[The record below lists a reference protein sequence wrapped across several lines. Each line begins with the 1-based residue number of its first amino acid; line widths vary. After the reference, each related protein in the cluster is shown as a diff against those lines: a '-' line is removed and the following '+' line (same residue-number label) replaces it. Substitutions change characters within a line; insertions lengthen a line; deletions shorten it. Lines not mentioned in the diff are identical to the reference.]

1 MMHMRAAWYDGAGD
15 TSVIS
20 MREVAMPVPGPH
32 EIRVRVRAAGLNRA
46 DLLQRRGLYPA
57 PPGWPSQI
65 PGLEY
70 AGTVEQRGP
79 GVTRWQP
86 GDRVMGLVG
95 GGAQAEAVVVHEDE
109 AMPVPRMLSDVEA
122 AGIPEAFLTAWDA
135 LAHRARLAA
144 GERVLVHSAG
154 SGVGTA
160 VVQLARQMGL
170 RSTGTSRTPSKLDRL
185 MALGL
190 HEAIDTSRAPFA
202 EQLAEPV
209 HAVIDTLG
217 GPALKENLSV
227 LLPRGRLVLL
237 GHLLTG
243 RGELDLSLVLRNRLE
258 IIGTTMRA
266 RGLPE
271 RAALVRGF
279 TQDVLPAFVISAS
292 GRDAALVPVIDTV
305 LPMQELAS
313 AHRLLESNTT
323 FGKVILTW

>member
-15 TSVIS
+15 TGVIS

-70 AGTVEQRGP
+70 AGMVDQCGP
-79 GVTRWQP
+79 GVTRWHP

-109 AMPVPRMLSDVEA
+109 AMPVPRTLSDVEA

-135 LAHRARLAA
+135 LALRARLAA
-144 GERVLVHSAG
+144 GDRVLIHAAG

-160 VVQLARQMGL
+160 AVQLARQMGL
-170 RSTGTSRTPSKLDRL
+170 HSAGTSRTAAKLDRL
-185 MALGL
+185 MSLGL
-190 HEAIDTSRAPFA
+190 DEAIDTTRAPFA
-202 EQLAEPV
+202 EQLTEPV

-217 GPALKENLSV
+217 GPALKENLAV

-237 GHLLTG
+237 GLLLPG
-243 RGELDLSLVLRNRLE
+243 RGELDLGLVLRHRLE
-258 IIGTTMRA
+258 IIGTTMRP
-266 RGLPE
+266 RGPVE
-271 RAALVRGF
+271 RATLVQRF
-279 TQDVLPAFVISAS
+279 TQDMLPSFVISAA
-292 GRDAALVPVIDTV
+292 GHDAALVPVIDTV
-305 LPMQELAS
+305 LPMQELAT